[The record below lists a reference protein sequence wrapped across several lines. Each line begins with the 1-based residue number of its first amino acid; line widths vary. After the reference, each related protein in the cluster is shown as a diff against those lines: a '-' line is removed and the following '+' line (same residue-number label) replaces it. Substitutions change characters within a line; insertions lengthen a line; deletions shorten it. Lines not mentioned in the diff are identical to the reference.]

1 MPFTLSHPA
10 FVLPLLPLTR
20 RWLVFSALVVG
31 SMAPDFGYFFP
42 GGYVHSRTH
51 TLGSA
56 IWFCLPASLVVWWLF
71 QVLVK
76 RALVEL
82 SPDWFRSRLIEL
94 APAHPGVRLR
104 GLHWVLLS
112 LLLGIGSHLLVDACT
127 HKAGFFVQ
135 LVPGLKKMFVA
146 HGSWRLNGYRVLQHG
161 FSFLGLIGL
170 LVFAGYWL
178 RKRNPAKSIPGS
190 DSGGIGPL
198 FRWLLLLCLV
208 LVPLITTGLAL
219 PVYLATYRW
228 RLALGHSVVA
238 GLAAFGL
245 ELLLLGIC
253 WRLARLRVR
262 VPGEPA

>member
-20 RWLVFSALVVG
+20 RGLIFSALVVG
-31 SMAPDFGYFFP
+31 SMTPDFGYFFP

-56 IWFCLPASLVVWWLF
+56 FWFCLPAGFTVWWLF

-76 RALVEL
+76 GALVEL
-82 SPDWFRSRLIEL
+82 APDLIRSRLIGL
-94 APAHPGVRLR
+94 AQMHPGVRLR
-104 GLHWVLLS
+104 GLHWVAFS

-135 LVPGLKKMFVA
+135 LMPGLKKMIVA
-146 HGSWRLNGYRVLQHG
+146 HGSWRLTGYRVLQHG
-161 FSFLGLIGL
+161 FSLLGLIGT
-170 LVFAGYWL
+170 LVFAWSWF
-178 RKRNPAKSIPGS
+178 RRQIPASPVPDG
-190 DSGGIGPL
+190 DSAKIGQR
-198 FRWLLLLCLV
+198 FRWLILLSLV

-219 PVYLATYRW
+219 PQYMASYRW

-238 GLAAFGL
+238 GLSAFGL

-262 VPGEPA
+262 APNEPA